1 MKIHVLTVK
10 QPWAHLIIHGY
21 KSASGGIEHKL
32 IENRPRRTTYRGELY
47 IHAGKSFDTAALA
60 YLGYFCPE
68 AKIAVLRNLARINA
82 ERGQI
87 IGRVQLDGCLSP
99 DVKLARKN
107 CWIEAGAWHWGLSK
121 PEAVV
126 PFPARGQLGIWTMDA
141 PPLIET
147 LYFEVENE
155 QHS

>member
-10 QPWAHLIIHGY
+10 QPRAHLIVHGY

-32 IENRPRRTTYRGELY
+32 IENRTRRTAYRGELY
-47 IHAGKSFDTAALA
+47 IHAGKSFDTAALDCI
-60 YLGYFCPE
+60 GDFCPE
-68 AKIAVLRNLARINA
+68 AKIAVLQKMPQINA

-87 IGRVQLDGCLSP
+87 IGRVQLNSCLSP
-99 DVKLARKN
+99 YYTKLVHEN
-107 CWIEAGAWHWGLSK
+107 CWAEIGAWHWMLSS
-121 PEAVV
+121 PEAVA

-147 LYFEVENE
+147 LYFEE
-155 QHS
+155 